1 MGLLTTFFETERK
14 ETKGHL
20 RSVLIVANGNAASEA
35 MVRMLEVYYARDEEQ
50 EKYVESHRPQITLID
65 TASPSES
72 RFAEWK
78 PTGMEYMTQ
87 LGEQENGRIG
97 LQYQD
102 GKIFKT
108 NPTGESKDFAEHFTA
123 DSRGEATSILWNKR
137 ISSYAE
143 KGSYDVVLYAD
154 TATHIASKVLGLT
167 SQGRGFT
174 IPWECGTLVKMPNG
188 TNNPS
193 PLFGRL
199 ITGVYAARP
208 MKDLSDTEITAYL
221 NITRVTPLE
230 PTQPPAQGS
239 DSVAS
244 IDQLMVSYISGLETS
259 FPSIVATTGRTADK
273 LDFPSVPDG
282 QDACL
287 VCSMPKPEGNVKSWL
302 DNITVKEAAVEMD
315 RGEASPREDDVGED
329 VTKQICYGCYT
340 LFRSSRGIVD
350 WPL

>member
-20 RSVLIVANGNAASEA
+20 RNVLIVANGNAASEA

-72 RFAEWK
+72 HFGDWK
-78 PTGMEYMTQ
+78 PTGMEYTTE
-87 LGEQENGRIG
+87 LGEQDIGRIA
-97 LQYQD
+97 LQYQN

-108 NPTGESKDFAEHFTA
+108 NPTGQSKDVGEHFTS

-174 IPWECGTLVKMPNG
+174 IPWECGTLVKMPNSTQLQSPPIRE
-188 TNNPS
+188 TNN
-193 PLFGRL
+193 
-199 ITGVYAARP
+199 
-208 MKDLSDTEITAYL
+208 
-221 NITRVTPLE
+221 
-230 PTQPPAQGS
+230 
-239 DSVAS
+239 
-244 IDQLMVSYISGLETS
+244 
-259 FPSIVATTGRTADK
+259 
-273 LDFPSVPDG
+273 
-282 QDACL
+282 
-287 VCSMPKPEGNVKSWL
+287 
-302 DNITVKEAAVEMD
+302 
-315 RGEASPREDDVGED
+315 RG
-329 VTKQICYGCYT
+329 IC
-340 LFRSSRGIVD
+340 RSSNERSFRYRNLSLSQNNPRPSSHPRHAPGARVRFSSEYRPVNGELHLRPRNLV
-350 WPL
+350 PLHRRDDRTDSR